1 MRNLGV
7 VTSFTINEMVK
18 RKSFVISTI
27 VILLMIVLAFN
38 IPNIMQKFDAN
49 GNENLLILDPEN
61 LFERQIE
68 NLNELNLGYQLNV

>member
-27 VILLMIVLAFN
+27 VILLMIVSRKLLF
-38 IPNIMQKFDAN
+38 IKW
-49 GNENLLILDPEN
+49 LLIL
-61 LFERQIE
+61 LTT
-68 NLNELNLGYQLNV
+68 